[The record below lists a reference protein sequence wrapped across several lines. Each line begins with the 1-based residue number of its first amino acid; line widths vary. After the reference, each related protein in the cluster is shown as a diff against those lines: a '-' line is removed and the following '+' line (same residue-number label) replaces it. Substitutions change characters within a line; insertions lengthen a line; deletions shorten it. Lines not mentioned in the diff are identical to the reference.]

1 MEELWD
7 NLEEPDSGIEDSPS
21 SGHLILQEQR
31 QLLHYMRLIEHEMP
45 KLVAYRKPFTPP
57 TTKEPLIVRS
67 MHYQGESHPAMFKR
81 VIVAALDQLPLKGDD
96 AIHKFKLLTG
106 PRWTPNPPAD
116 AGVSGLDDWGNGYIK
131 ISCEDFPTP
140 AMNLKWAS
148 DTLDKLIAEANKEP
162 QEFRDIPVD
171 LRHVLAKT
179 RKAKKG
185 DHLQGQLFH
194 RPSIRDFPKEWLP
207 QPPPQKA

>member
-1 MEELWD
+1 
-7 NLEEPDSGIEDSPS
+7 
-21 SGHLILQEQR
+21 
-31 QLLHYMRLIEHEMP
+31 
-45 KLVAYRKPFTPP
+45 
-57 TTKEPLIVRS
+57 

-148 DTLDKLIAEANKEP
+148 DTLDKLIAEANVSFARLLFFFEYLLTRVAGLAQKEP